1 MVLKLNSIKI
11 IMINNN
17 ITTSQIELENQQYLT
32 KVFGW
37 MFTGLITTAVVS
49 YYVAIKMQ
57 QISSLWFFI
66 AIGLEFFLV
75 YRIVR
80 YVMTM
85 SVNMATASFIFYSA
99 LNGFTLSGLF
109 YTYTSESLTT
119 TFLVTA
125 SIFGFMA
132 FYGYTTKKDLSGMGN
147 FMYMGLFGIIIAS
160 IVNYFLQ
167 SSMIYFVTSLIG
179 VIIFTGLTAYD
190 VQKILKMNI
199 IGNAGTEEDT
209 KEAILGAL
217 ILYLDF
223 INLFIHLIRLLGT
236 RRD

>member
-1 MVLKLNSIKI
+1 ML
-11 IMINNN
+11 NNN
-17 ITTSQIELENQQYLT
+17 ITASQIELENQQYLT

-37 MFTGLITTAVVS
+37 MFTGLITTAIVS
-49 YYVAIKMQ
+49 YYVSINMQ
-57 QISSLWFFI
+57 QINPMWFFI

-75 YRIVR
+75 YRMVR

-109 YTYTSESLTT
+109 STYTSESLTT
-119 TFLVTA
+119 TFLITA

-132 FYGYTTKKDLSGMGN
+132 FYGYTTKKDLTGMGN

-160 IVNYFLQ
+160 IVNFFLQ
-167 SSMIYFVTSLIG
+167 SSMIYYVTSLMG

-223 INLFIHLIRLLGT
+223 INLFIHLLRLMGT

>member
-1 MVLKLNSIKI
+1 ML
-11 IMINNN
+11 NNN
-17 ITTSQIELENQQYLT
+17 ITASQIELENQQYLT

-37 MFTGLITTAVVS
+37 MFTGLITTAIVS
-49 YYVAIKMQ
+49 YYVSMNMQ
-57 QISSLWFFI
+57 QINPMLFFL

-109 YTYTSESLTT
+109 STYTSESLTT
-119 TFLVTA
+119 TFLITA

-132 FYGYTTKKDLSGMGN
+132 FYGYTTKKDLTGMGN

-160 IVNYFLQ
+160 IVNFFLQ
-167 SSMIYFVTSLIG
+167 SSMIYYVTSLMG

-223 INLFIHLIRLLGT
+223 INLFIHLLRLMGT

>member
-1 MVLKLNSIKI
+1 
-11 IMINNN
+11 MINNN
-17 ITTSQIELENQQYLT
+17 ITASQIELENQQYLT

-37 MFTGLITTAVVS
+37 MFTGLITTAIVS
-49 YYVAIKMQ
+49 HYVASSIQ
-57 QISSLWFFI
+57 QINPILFFV

-85 SVNMATASFIFYSA
+85 TVNMATLSFVLYSA

-109 YTYTSESLTT
+109 YTYTAESLTT
-119 TFLVTA
+119 TFLITS
-125 SIFGFMA
+125 SIFAFMA
-132 FYGYTTKKDLSGMGN
+132 FYGYTTKKDLTGMGN

-160 IVNYFLQ
+160 IVNFFLQ
-167 SSMIYFVTSLIG
+167 SSMIYYVTSLMG
-179 VIIFTGLTAYD
+179 VLIFTGLTAYD

-199 IGNAGTEEDT
+199 IGNSGTDEDT

-223 INLFIHLIRLLGT
+223 INLFIHLIRLIGT

>member
-1 MVLKLNSIKI
+1 
-11 IMINNN
+11 MINNN
-17 ITTSQIELENQQYLT
+17 ITASQIELENHQFLT

-37 MFTGLITTAVVS
+37 MFTGLMTTALVS
-49 YYVAIKMQ
+49 YYVSINMQ
-57 QISSLWFFI
+57 TINPILFFI

-75 YRIVR
+75 YRITR
-80 YVMTM
+80 YVMSM
-85 SVNMATASFIFYSA
+85 NVNMATASFILYSA

-119 TFLVTA
+119 TFLITA

-132 FYGYTTKKDLSGMGN
+132 FYGYTTKKDLTSMGN

-160 IVNYFLQ
+160 IVNIFLA
-167 SSMIYFVTSLIG
+167 SPMIYFVTSIMG
-179 VIIFTGLTAYD
+179 VIVFTGLTAYD
-190 VQKILKMNI
+190 IQKILKMNI
-199 IGNAGTEEDT
+199 IGNAGTDEDT

-223 INLFIHLIRLLGT
+223 INLFISLIRLIGV

>member
-1 MVLKLNSIKI
+1 MIK
-11 IMINNN
+11 NN
-17 ITTSQIELENQQYLT
+17 ITASQIELENQQYLT

-37 MFTGLITTAVVS
+37 MFTGLITTAIVS
-49 YYVAIKMQ
+49 HYVASYIQ
-57 QISSLWFFI
+57 QINPILFFV

-85 SVNMATASFIFYSA
+85 TVNMATLSFVLYSA

-109 YTYTSESLTT
+109 YTYTAESLTT
-119 TFLVTA
+119 TFLITS
-125 SIFGFMA
+125 SIFAFMA
-132 FYGYTTKKDLSGMGN
+132 FYGYTTKKDLTGMGN

-160 IVNYFLQ
+160 IVNFFLQ
-167 SSMIYFVTSLIG
+167 SSMIYYVTSLMG
-179 VIIFTGLTAYD
+179 VLIFTGLTAYD

-199 IGNAGTEEDT
+199 IGNSGTDEDT

-223 INLFIHLIRLLGT
+223 INLFIHLIRLIGT

>member
-1 MVLKLNSIKI
+1 
-11 IMINNN
+11 MINNN
-17 ITTSQIELENQQYLT
+17 VTTSQIELENQQYLT

-37 MFTGLITTAVVS
+37 MFTGLITTAIVS
-49 YYVAIKMQ
+49 YYVSMSMQ
-57 QISSLWFFI
+57 FINPLFFFI

-80 YVMTM
+80 YVMSM

-109 YTYTSESLTT
+109 HMYTSESLTT
-119 TFLVTA
+119 TFLITS

-132 FYGYTTKKDLSGMGN
+132 FYGYTTKKDLTGMGN

-160 IVNYFLQ
+160 IVNIFLKSSMMYFL
-167 SSMIYFVTSLIG
+167 TSIIG
-179 VIIFTGLTAYD
+179 VIVFTGLTAYD

-209 KEAILGAL
+209 KESILGAL

-223 INLFIHLIRLLGT
+223 INLFIHLIRLIGT

>member
-1 MVLKLNSIKI
+1 
-11 IMINNN
+11 MINNN
-17 ITTSQIELENQQYLT
+17 ITASQIELENQQYLT

-37 MFTGLITTAVVS
+37 MFTGLITTAIVS
-49 YYVAIKMQ
+49 HYVASYIQ
-57 QISSLWFFI
+57 QINPILFFV

-80 YVMTM
+80 YVMSMT
-85 SVNMATASFIFYSA
+85 VNMATLSFVLYSA

-109 YTYTSESLTT
+109 YTYTAESLTT
-119 TFLVTA
+119 TFLITS
-125 SIFGFMA
+125 SIFAFMA
-132 FYGYTTKKDLSGMGN
+132 FYGYTTKKDLTGMGN

-160 IVNYFLQ
+160 IVNFFLQ
-167 SSMIYFVTSLIG
+167 SSMIYYVTSLMG
-179 VIIFTGLTAYD
+179 VLIFTGLTAYD

-199 IGNAGTEEDT
+199 IGNSGTDEDT

-223 INLFIHLIRLLGT
+223 INLFIHLIRLIGT

>member
-1 MVLKLNSIKI
+1 
-11 IMINNN
+11 MINNN
-17 ITTSQIELENQQYLT
+17 ITASQIELENQQYLT

-37 MFTGLITTAVVS
+37 MFTGLITTAIVS
-49 YYVAIKMQ
+49 HYVSSYIQ
-57 QISSLWFFI
+57 QINPILFFV

-85 SVNMATASFIFYSA
+85 TVNMATLSFVLYSA

-109 YTYTSESLTT
+109 YTYTAESLTT
-119 TFLVTA
+119 TFLITS
-125 SIFGFMA
+125 SIFAFMA
-132 FYGYTTKKDLSGMGN
+132 FYGYTTKKDLTGMGN

-160 IVNYFLQ
+160 IVNFFLQ
-167 SSMIYFVTSLIG
+167 SSMIYYVTSLMG
-179 VIIFTGLTAYD
+179 VLIFTGLTAYD

-199 IGNAGTEEDT
+199 IGNSGTDEDT

-223 INLFIHLIRLLGT
+223 INLFIHLIRLIGT

>member
-1 MVLKLNSIKI
+1 ML
-11 IMINNN
+11 NNN
-17 ITTSQIELENQQYLT
+17 ITASQIELENQQYLT

-37 MFTGLITTAVVS
+37 MFTGLITTAIVS
-49 YYVAIKMQ
+49 YYVSMNMQ
-57 QISSLWFFI
+57 EINPMWFFL

-109 YTYTSESLTT
+109 STYTSESLTT
-119 TFLVTA
+119 TFLITA

-132 FYGYTTKKDLSGMGN
+132 FYGYTTKKDLTGMGN

-160 IVNYFLQ
+160 IVNFFLQ
-167 SSMIYFVTSLIG
+167 SSMIYYVTSLMG

-209 KEAILGAL
+209 KESILGAL

-223 INLFIHLIRLLGT
+223 INLFIHLLRLMGT

>member
-1 MVLKLNSIKI
+1 ML
-11 IMINNN
+11 NNN
-17 ITTSQIELENQQYLT
+17 ITASQIELENQQYLT

-37 MFTGLITTAVVS
+37 MFTGLITTAIVS
-49 YYVAIKMQ
+49 YYVSMNMQ
-57 QISSLWFFI
+57 QINPMWFFL

-109 YTYTSESLTT
+109 STYTSESLTT
-119 TFLVTA
+119 TFLITA

-132 FYGYTTKKDLSGMGN
+132 FYGYTTKKDLTGMGN

-160 IVNYFLQ
+160 IVNFFLQ
-167 SSMIYFVTSLIG
+167 SSMIYYVTSLMG

-209 KEAILGAL
+209 KESILGAL

-223 INLFIHLIRLLGT
+223 INLFIHLLRLMGT

>member
-1 MVLKLNSIKI
+1 
-11 IMINNN
+11 MINNN
-17 ITTSQIELENQQYLT
+17 ITASQIELENQQYLT

-37 MFTGLITTAVVS
+37 MFTGLITTAIVS
-49 YYVAIKMQ
+49 HYVASYIQ
-57 QISSLWFFI
+57 QINPILFFV

-85 SVNMATASFIFYSA
+85 TVNMATLSFVLYSA

-109 YTYTSESLTT
+109 YTYTAESLTT
-119 TFLVTA
+119 TFLITA
-125 SIFGFMA
+125 SIFAFMA
-132 FYGYTTKKDLSGMGN
+132 FYGYTTKKDLTGMGN

-160 IVNYFLQ
+160 IVNFFLQ
-167 SSMIYFVTSLIG
+167 SSMIYYVTSLMG
-179 VIIFTGLTAYD
+179 VLIFTGLTAYD

-199 IGNAGTEEDT
+199 IGNSGTDEDT

-223 INLFIHLIRLLGT
+223 INLFIHLIRLIGT

>member
-1 MVLKLNSIKI
+1 
-11 IMINNN
+11 MINSNV
-17 ITTSQIELENQQYLT
+17 TTSQIELENQQYLT

-37 MFTGLITTAVVS
+37 MFTGLLITAFVS
-49 YYVAIKMQ
+49 YYVSINMTS
-57 QISSLWFFI
+57 INPILFFI
-66 AIGLEFFLV
+66 AVGLEFFLV

-80 YVMTM
+80 YVMSM

-109 YTYTSESLTT
+109 QMYTSESLTT
-119 TFLVTA
+119 TFLITS

-132 FYGYTTKKDLSGMGN
+132 FYGYTTKKDLTGMGN

-160 IVNYFLQ
+160 IVNIFLKSSMMYFL
-167 SSMIYFVTSLIG
+167 TSIIG
-179 VIIFTGLTAYD
+179 VIVFTGLTAYD

-209 KEAILGAL
+209 KESILGAL

-223 INLFIHLIRLLGT
+223 INLFIHLIRLIGT
-236 RRD
+236 RRE

>member
-1 MVLKLNSIKI
+1 
-11 IMINNN
+11 MINNN
-17 ITTSQIELENQQYLT
+17 VTTSQVALENQQYLT

-37 MFTGLITTAVVS
+37 MFTGLITTAIVS
-49 YYVAIKMQ
+49 YYVSMNMQ
-57 QISSLWFFI
+57 SINPILFFI

-85 SVNMATASFIFYSA
+85 SVHMATACFIFYSA

-109 YTYTSESLTT
+109 HMYTSESLTT
-119 TFLVTA
+119 TFLITS

-132 FYGYTTKKDLSGMGN
+132 FYGYTTKKDLTGMGN

-160 IVNYFLQ
+160 IINIFLK
-167 SSMIYFVTSLIG
+167 SSMIYFLTSIIG

-199 IGNAGTEEDT
+199 IGNSGTEEDT
-209 KEAILGAL
+209 KESILGAL

-223 INLFIHLIRLLGT
+223 INLFIHLIRLIGT
-236 RRD
+236 RRN

>member
-1 MVLKLNSIKI
+1 ML
-11 IMINNN
+11 NNN
-17 ITTSQIELENQQYLT
+17 ITASQIELENQQYLT

-37 MFTGLITTAVVS
+37 MFTGLITTAIVS
-49 YYVAIKMQ
+49 YYVSMNMQ
-57 QISSLWFFI
+57 QINPMLFFL

-109 YTYTSESLTT
+109 STYTSESLTT
-119 TFLVTA
+119 TFLITA

-132 FYGYTTKKDLSGMGN
+132 FYGYTTKKDLTGMGN

-160 IVNYFLQ
+160 IVNFFLQ
-167 SSMIYFVTSLIG
+167 SSMIYYITSLMG

-223 INLFIHLIRLLGT
+223 INLFIHLLRLMGT

>member
-1 MVLKLNSIKI
+1 ML
-11 IMINNN
+11 NNN
-17 ITTSQIELENQQYLT
+17 ITASQIELENQQYLT

-37 MFTGLITTAVVS
+37 MFTGLITTAIVS
-49 YYVAIKMQ
+49 YYVSMNMQ
-57 QISSLWFFI
+57 QINPMLFFL

-109 YTYTSESLTT
+109 STYTSESLTT
-119 TFLVTA
+119 TFLITA

-132 FYGYTTKKDLSGMGN
+132 FYGYTTKKDLTGMGN

-160 IVNYFLQ
+160 IVNFFLQ
-167 SSMIYFVTSLIG
+167 SSMIYYITSLMG

-223 INLFIHLIRLLGT
+223 INLFIHLLRLMGT
-236 RRD
+236 RKN

>member
-1 MVLKLNSIKI
+1 
-11 IMINNN
+11 MINKN
-17 ITTSQIELENQQYLT
+17 ITASTIEIENQEYMT

-37 MFTGLITTAVVS
+37 MFAGLLSTAIVS
-49 YYVAIKMQ
+49 YYVSMTITR
-57 QISSLWFFI
+57 INPILFFM
-66 AIGLEFFLV
+66 AVLLEFFLV
-75 YRIVR
+75 YRIAR
-80 YVMTM
+80 YVMSM
-85 SVNMATASFIFYSA
+85 SVNMATGTFIFYSA

-109 YTYTSESLTT
+109 HVYTAESLTS

-132 FYGYTTKKDLSGMGN
+132 FYGYTTKKDLTGMGN

-160 IVNYFLQ
+160 LVNWFLN
-167 SSMIYFVTSLIG
+167 SPMIHFLTSIIG
-179 VIIFTGLTAYD
+179 VIVFTGLTAYD

-199 IGNAGTEEDT
+199 IGNSGTDEDT

-223 INLFIHLIRLLGT
+223 INLFIMLVRLLGQ
-236 RRD
+236 RRN

>member
-1 MVLKLNSIKI
+1 ML
-11 IMINNN
+11 NNN

-37 MFTGLITTAVVS
+37 MFTGLITTAIVS
-49 YYVAIKMQ
+49 YYVAINMQ
-57 QISSLWFFI
+57 QINPILFFI

-75 YRIVR
+75 YRIVKH
-80 YVMTM
+80 VMTM
-85 SVNMATASFIFYSA
+85 SVNMATASFVFYSA

-119 TFLVTA
+119 TFLITA
-125 SIFGFMA
+125 VIFGFMA
-132 FYGYTTKKDLSGMGN
+132 IYGYTTKKDLTGMGN
-147 FMYMGLFGIIIAS
+147 FMYMGLFGIIIAT
-160 IVNYFLQ
+160 IVNFFLQ
-167 SSMIYFVTSLIG
+167 SSIIYLVTSLIG

-199 IGNAGTEEDT
+199 IGNADTEEDT

-223 INLFIHLIRLLGT
+223 INLFIHLIRLIGT
-236 RRD
+236 RRN

>member
-1 MVLKLNSIKI
+1 
-11 IMINNN
+11 MINNN
-17 ITTSQIELENQQYLT
+17 ITASQIELENQQYLT

-37 MFTGLITTAVVS
+37 MFTGLITTAIVS
-49 YYVAIKMQ
+49 HYVSSYIQ
-57 QISSLWFFI
+57 QINRILFFV

-85 SVNMATASFIFYSA
+85 TVNMATLSFVLYSA

-109 YTYTSESLTT
+109 YTYTAESLTT
-119 TFLVTA
+119 TFLITS
-125 SIFGFMA
+125 SIFAFMA
-132 FYGYTTKKDLSGMGN
+132 FYGYTTKKDLTGMGN

-160 IVNYFLQ
+160 IVNFFLQ
-167 SSMIYFVTSLIG
+167 SSMIYYVTSLMG
-179 VIIFTGLTAYD
+179 VLIFTGLTAYD

-199 IGNAGTEEDT
+199 IGNSGTDEDT

-223 INLFIHLIRLLGT
+223 INLFIHLIRLIGT

>member
-1 MVLKLNSIKI
+1 
-11 IMINNN
+11 MINNN
-17 ITTSQIELENQQYLT
+17 ITASQIELENQQYLT

-37 MFTGLITTAVVS
+37 MFTGLITTAIVS
-49 YYVAIKMQ
+49 HYVASYIQ
-57 QISSLWFFI
+57 QINPILFFV

-85 SVNMATASFIFYSA
+85 TVNMATLSFILYSA

-109 YTYTSESLTT
+109 YTYTAESLTT
-119 TFLVTA
+119 TFLITS
-125 SIFGFMA
+125 SIFAFMA
-132 FYGYTTKKDLSGMGN
+132 FYGYTTKKDLTGMGN

-160 IVNYFLQ
+160 IVNFFLQ
-167 SSMIYFVTSLIG
+167 SSMIYYVTSLMG
-179 VIIFTGLTAYD
+179 VLIFTGLTAYD

-199 IGNAGTEEDT
+199 IGNSGTDEDT

-223 INLFIHLIRLLGT
+223 INLFIHLIRLIGT